1 LYDFCSGCF
10 LERLSRKSA
19 TSLIRFV
26 GSKMKQFA
34 ELHKL
39 TYESPQLFAYILSDL
54 LVPTKYALFLQ
65 LFGKDRFYFVLYRLD
80 EVPDKRPLDWF
91 SPMISFLASFL
102 VFHFEKFMS
111 GFLTSQYLDD
121 PAVSATLSDNSFLS
135 ICNFQLSL
143 LGRYSSADGQIWNHF
158 MMVESNQCLLVRCV
172 ASPVKGA
179 RVEHM
184 IVSNLTGWSAVSSV
198 LQMPLFAAD
207 GAGTGSR
214 SGAGAVSGAG
224 VGAGTGSAVH
234 EADGGGFH
242 QHQPG
247 ERNRKKKVRRKAIR
261 GSACGGSGGVESFCN
276 GDVGAAAGDVGAAAA
291 EADADDVNVSKM
303 AQEIVWAARPKCLC
317 GVHIGM
323 V

>member
-1 LYDFCSGCF
+1 
-10 LERLSRKSA
+10 
-19 TSLIRFV
+19 
-26 GSKMKQFA
+26 
-34 ELHKL
+34 
-39 TYESPQLFAYILSDL
+39 
-54 LVPTKYALFLQ
+54 
-65 LFGKDRFYFVLYRLD
+65 
-80 EVPDKRPLDWF
+80 
-91 SPMISFLASFL
+91 MISFLASFL

-143 LGRYSSADGQIWNHF
+143 LGRYSSADGQIWNHI
-158 MMVESNQCLLVRCV
+158 MMVDSNQCLLVRCV

-184 IVSNLTGWSAVSSV
+184 IVSNLTGWSAVTSV
-198 LQMPLFAAD
+198 LQMPLFAAV

-214 SGAGAVSGAG
+214 SGAGAVSG

-261 GSACGGSGGVESFCN
+261 GSACGGSGGVEIFCN
-276 GDVGAAAGDVGAAAA
+276 GDVGAAAA

-303 AQEIVWAARPKCLC
+303 AQEIVWAARPKCRC
-317 GVHIGM
+317 GVTIGM